1 MQPDP
6 TGPAAAA
13 SPAPDP
19 ATSPSDALATSEPT
33 SDGLSVAEGRPDEDA
48 AGSAPTP
55 DDPSSV
61 EDDGDDDG
69 DDAEDR
75 PDQTEEE
82 RKLSRSER
90 RRAREAERIARAVEA
105 EISRRESERQAREQA
120 EAAAAKAREAAEA
133 WQREFGQIVGAPE
146 VRKALTDEIET
157 LIQTTISVDPE
168 TADYAE
174 LQRLTEAQKA
184 LAAKR
189 QQLAE
194 YDRNLQTYQKLDE
207 FHFRNTQHE
216 FAARGASL
224 PEAYRQKYLQA
235 RTVPEA
241 LAILE
246 DGLVAREAAKAKAE
260 VERVTAEWRSRYE
273 KEVAAHAATRT
284 GAPGAGPAPE
294 AGGRSGGVS
303 GGLPQTLDQFRDL
316 PSEQRQKLRRTH
328 SDYVNELYR
337 RAG

>member
-1 MQPDP
+1 MADTEAVVADSAPVAETAPSVAVEQTDATHGDQTEQATTLSDTDT
-6 TGPAAAA
+6 TGE
-13 SPAPDP
+13 SAPD
-19 ATSPSDALATSEPT
+19 DL
-33 SDGLSVAEGRPDEDA
+33 
-48 AGSAPTP
+48 
-55 DDPSSV
+55 
-61 EDDGDDDG
+61 DDGD
-69 DDAEDR
+69 EET
-75 PDQTEEE
+75 PENQTDEE
-82 RKLSRSER
+82 KTRSQQRRER
-90 RRAREAERIARAVEA
+90 RQAREAERIAKAVEA
-105 EISRRESERQAREQA
+105 EIGRRESERQSRAQA
-120 EAAAAKAREAAEA
+120 EAAAAEARKAAEA
-133 WQREFGQIVGAPE
+133 WQQEFGQIVGAPD
-146 VRKALTDEIET
+146 VRKSLTDEIEQ

-168 TADYAE
+168 MADYTE
-174 LQRLTEAQKA
+174 LQRLTAAQKA
-184 LAAKR
+184 LAEKR
-189 QQLAE
+189 QRLQE
-194 YDRNLQTYQKLDE
+194 FDRNAQTFQKLDH
-207 FHFRNTQHE
+207 FHFRQTQHE

-284 GAPGAGPAPE
+284 GAPGAGPSPE

-316 PSEQRQKLRRTH
+316 PSERRQQLRRTH

>member
-6 TGPAAAA
+6 TGPAAG
-13 SPAPDP
+13 SSAPDT
-19 ATSPSDALATSEPT
+19 ATSPSDALASSEPT

-55 DDPSSV
+55 DDQSV

-69 DDAEDR
+69 DDAEER

-90 RRAREAERIARAVEA
+90 RRAREAERIAKAVEA
-105 EISRRESERQAREQA
+105 EISRRESDRQAREQA

-146 VRKALTDEIET
+146 VRKALTDEIEQ

-168 TADYAE
+168 MADYAE

-189 QQLAE
+189 QQLHE

-207 FHFRNTQHE
+207 FQFRNTQHE

-284 GAPGAGPAPE
+284 GAPGAGPSPE
-294 AGGRSGGVS
+294 AGGRSGGNGQVFTRERLATMS
-303 GGLPQTLDQFRDL
+303 LAEYRANKA
-316 PSEQRQKLRRTH
+316 EIERQ
-328 SDYVNELYR
+328 E
-337 RAG
+337 RAGLIR